1 MDRIGTILAGRY
13 ELLSQIGSGGMADVF
28 KAMDLKLD
36 REVAVKILRAEFSQD
51 ENFLKRFDQEA
62 KAAASIHSPNVV
74 NIYDVGEDKDVNF
87 IVMELADGITL
98 KEYIQKKGK
107 LDIIEAINIS
117 MQIAAGIREAHLH
130 GIIHRDIKP
139 QNVIVSPEGIAKV
152 MDFGIAKAVTAQ
164 TITANTVGSVH
175 YISPEQ
181 ARGST
186 CDERCDIYSLG
197 ITMYEMITGR
207 VPYDGDSN
215 VAIALAHIKE
225 PITPPSTYE
234 PMIPVSLEKI
244 IMKCTQKK
252 PEYRYSSADELI
264 DDLKTALMTP
274 DEDFV
279 KKADIPE
286 DGATKIFS
294 DNDVSAIRK
303 EAGSA
308 PSAVKTKEEE
318 DYQLGLEEPDDDEDD
333 PEDDDDDSYGRKEKI
348 LLGIG
353 IGALLII
360 IMITG
365 GILARAFHIFPG
377 SGNQESTTESS
388 SETLAEDE
396 IYMPAVE
403 NIPLEEAENILRQAG
418 LGRKIEKVESND
430 VEEGYVI
437 SAEDE
442 DGNPVQA
449 GDVVKKNSQIRLY
462 VSSGKETTVIP
473 ENIIGQTSEVA
484 KAALEKIGLV
494 VTIQEAPS
502 NDYDTGYVFECSPGV
517 NEKVT
522 VGSTVTIYVS
532 TGAAVKLVKVPN
544 MLERT
549 TDTARYM
556 VETADLEW
564 GSPSFEYSETI
575 SKDKIISQSVDPG
588 TEVEAGT
595 VITVVVSL
603 GPEERTVP
611 VPDLQGMTKSQ
622 ADSALTGAG
631 LKLGSITEQYDDSVP
646 EGCVITQSIKP
657 KKEVEEG
664 TSVDVII
671 SLGSQEPETES
682 KGDVGSGDDDGDP
695 GFADSGES
703 GYERN
708 HADSSDDFDGEDK
721 SFANG
726 SAFEADGSIVHQ
738 DSLDWYVS
746 SDGFN
751 RFIQY
756 TYD

>member
-1 MDRIGTILAGRY
+1 MDRIGTILGGRY
-13 ELLSQIGSGGMADVF
+13 ELLSQIGSGGMADVY

-62 KAAASIHSPNVV
+62 KAAASVQSPNVV
-74 NIYDVGEDKDVNF
+74 NIYDVGADGDVNY
-87 IVMELADGITL
+87 IVMELAEGITL

-107 LDIIEAINIS
+107 LEIIEAINIS
-117 MQIAAGIREAHLH
+117 MQIAAGIREAHIH

-139 QNVIVSPEGIAKV
+139 QNVIVSPDGVVKV

-264 DDLKTALMTP
+264 SDLKTALMTP

-286 DGATKIFS
+286 EGATKIFS
-294 DNDVSAIRK
+294 DHDVSAIRK
-303 EAGSA
+303 EAGNG

-318 DYQLGLEEPDDDEDD
+318 DYQLGLEEPE
-333 PEDDDDDSYGRKEKI
+333 EDDDDYDDDDQESYGRKEKI
-348 LLGIG
+348 LLGVG
-353 IGALLII
+353 IGALIII
-360 IMITG
+360 IMIAG
-365 GILARAFHIFPG
+365 GLLARAFHIFPG
-377 SGNQESTTESS
+377 SDNRETSS
-388 SETLAEDE
+388 QAAAETLADDE

-403 NIPLEEAENILRQAG
+403 NILLEEAEKLLQQAG

-442 DGNPVQA
+442 EGNPVQA
-449 GDVVKKNSQIRLY
+449 GDVVKKNSQITLY
-462 VSSGKETTVIP
+462 VSSGKENTVIP
-473 ENIIGQTSEVA
+473 ENIIGKTSDVA

-494 VTIQEAPS
+494 VSIQEAPS
-502 NDYDTGYVFECSPGV
+502 DEYDAGYVFECSPQV

-522 VGSTVTIYVS
+522 VGSTVTLYVS

-556 VETADLEW
+556 AETADLEW

-575 SKDKIISQSVDPG
+575 SKDKIISQSIDPG

-603 GPEERTVP
+603 GPEEKTVS
-611 VPDLQGMTKSQ
+611 VPDLSGMTKSE
-622 ADSALTGAG
+622 ADSALTKAG

-671 SLGSQEPETES
+671 SLGSEEPETES
-682 KGDVGSGDDDGDP
+682 PEDVGAADDEDSGL
-695 GFADSGES
+695 GFAEPPEEEHDDE
-703 GYERN
+703 
-708 HADSSDDFDGEDK
+708 HADLPGAAPDTEGASEVKLCGA
-721 SFANG
+721 SF
-726 SAFEADGSIVHQ
+726 FYRDT
-738 DSLDWYVS
+738 LDNYNNTVQ
-746 SDGFN
+746 
-751 RFIQY
+751 FI
-756 TYD
+756 YD

>member
-1 MDRIGTILAGRY
+1 MDRIGTILGGRY
-13 ELLSQIGSGGMADVF
+13 ELLSQIGSGGMADVY

-62 KAAASIHSPNVV
+62 KAAASVQSPNVV
-74 NIYDVGEDKDVNF
+74 NIYDVGADGDVNY
-87 IVMELADGITL
+87 IVMELAEGITL

-107 LDIIEAINIS
+107 LEIIEAINIS

-139 QNVIVSPEGIAKV
+139 QNVIVSPDGVVKV

-264 DDLKTALMTP
+264 SDLKTALMTP

-286 DGATKIFS
+286 EGATKIFS
-294 DNDVSAIRK
+294 DHDVSAIRK
-303 EAGSA
+303 EAGNG

-318 DYQLGLEEPDDDEDD
+318 DYQLGLEEPE
-333 PEDDDDDSYGRKEKI
+333 EDDDDDYDDDQESYGRKEKI
-348 LLGIG
+348 LLGVG
-353 IGALLII
+353 IGGLIII
-360 IMITG
+360 IMIAG
-365 GILARAFHIFPG
+365 GLLARAFHIFPG
-377 SGNQESTTESS
+377 SDNRETSS
-388 SETLAEDE
+388 QAAAETLADDE

-403 NIPLEEAENILRQAG
+403 NILLEEAEKLLQQAG

-442 DGNPVQA
+442 EGNPVQA
-449 GDVVKKNSQIRLY
+449 GDVVKKNSQIKLY
-462 VSSGKETTVIP
+462 VSSGKENTVIP
-473 ENIIGQTSEVA
+473 ENIIGKTSDVA

-502 NDYDTGYVFECSPGV
+502 DEYDAGYVFECSPQV
-517 NEKVT
+517 NESRKYRNALCQHRR
-522 VGSTVTIYVS
+522 G
-532 TGAAVKLVKVPN
+532 
-544 MLERT
+544 
-549 TDTARYM
+549 
-556 VETADLEW
+556 
-564 GSPSFEYSETI
+564 
-575 SKDKIISQSVDPG
+575 
-588 TEVEAGT
+588 
-595 VITVVVSL
+595 
-603 GPEERTVP
+603 
-611 VPDLQGMTKSQ
+611 SQ
-622 ADSALTGAG
+622 AG
-631 LKLGSITEQYDDSVP
+631 Q
-646 EGCVITQSIKP
+646 
-657 KKEVEEG
+657 
-664 TSVDVII
+664 
-671 SLGSQEPETES
+671 GSQYA
-682 KGDVGSGDDDGDP
+682 GAHDRYRQIYGR
-695 GFADSGES
+695 DSRS
-703 GYERN
+703 
-708 HADSSDDFDGEDK
+708 
-721 SFANG
+721 
-726 SAFEADGSIVHQ
+726 
-738 DSLDWYVS
+738 
-746 SDGFN
+746 
-751 RFIQY
+751 
-756 TYD
+756 